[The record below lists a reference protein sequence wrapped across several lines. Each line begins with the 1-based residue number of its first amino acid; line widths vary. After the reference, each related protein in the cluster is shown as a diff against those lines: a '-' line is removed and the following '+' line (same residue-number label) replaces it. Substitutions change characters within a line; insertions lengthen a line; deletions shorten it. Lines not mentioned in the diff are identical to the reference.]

1 MLGINNSANAFSMD
15 ALMLNNA
22 PQTRNGTQR
31 PANVAAKQETVL
43 QIMNSTN
50 QLVNANASKE
60 TARQATGLTDKY
72 ANASALGK
80 PARKAS
86 GGMLTCADAREV
98 LEAVLQNN
106 VILPNRTTTQSAAN
120 ANAPF
125 QGHAPSGNGG
135 MKTVANA
142 SDFDF
147 ICTHCFDRW
156 VVY

>member
-1 MLGINNSANAFSMD
+1 MRKGLAIASAKIDIFAHILMLGINNSANAFSMD

-22 PQTRNGTQR
+22 PQTRNGTQQ
-31 PANVAAKQETVL
+31 PANAAAKQETVP

-98 LEAVLQNN
+98 LEAALQNN
-106 VILPNRTTTQSAAN
+106 AILPSRTTTQCLAFSVVR
-120 ANAPF
+120 API
-125 QGHAPSGNGG
+125 QKIS
-135 MKTVANA
+135 
-142 SDFDF
+142 S
-147 ICTHCFDRW
+147 
-156 VVY
+156 VV